1 MSNARPLA
9 LLAATLMTGALL
21 YLLAPILTPFFMA
34 ALLAYLANP
43 VVAFLAQRRV
53 PRTLAVIIVFVLALA
68 LIVVL
73 LLFLV
78 PMAYRQLAQFAQKMP
93 QYMDQVQQTLLPRLE
108 AFIGQPLPVD
118 FENLRGVIVAN
129 WHDIAEFLRNALANV
144 IASSFRFGAWLVNL
158 LLVPVVAFYLLL
170 DWDSVLKNTL
180 GLFPPK
186 ARATIAR
193 LAAETD
199 DVLSSFLR
207 GQLLVMLILAVVHTV
222 GLLLIGLDLALPIG
236 VLAGL
241 LSFVP
246 FLGFIVGIVAAG
258 IAAYLQFQ
266 DPFVLAWV
274 ALVFVVANLLE
285 GYVLSPRLVGR
296 RIGLH
301 PIAVIF
307 AVLAGGTLFG
317 FLGVLLALPAAAALK
332 VWLRHLH
339 RSYISPDAPKPA
351 TARRSRRARPSEA

>member
-1 MSNARPLA
+1 MA
-9 LLAATLMTGALL
+9 LLAATLVTGALL
-21 YLLAPILTPFFMA
+21 YLLAPILTPFFLA
-34 ALLAYLANP
+34 ALLAYVANP
-43 VVAFLAQRRV
+43 VVGLLAQWRV
-53 PRTLAVIIVFVLALA
+53 PRTLAVVIVFALALS

-78 PMAYRQLAQFAQKMP
+78 PMAYRQFAQFAQKMP

-118 FENLRGVIVAN
+118 FEALRGVIVAN
-129 WHDIAEFLRNALANV
+129 WHDIAQFLRNALANV

-170 DWDSVLKNTL
+170 DWDTVLRNTL
-180 GLFPPK
+180 DLFPPK
-186 ARATIAR
+186 ARATVAR

-199 DVLSSFLR
+199 EVLSSFLR
-207 GQLLVMLILAVVHTV
+207 GQLTVMLILAVVHTV

-236 VLAGL
+236 ALAGL

-246 FLGFIVGIVAAG
+246 FLGFIVGIVTAG

-266 DPFVLAWV
+266 DPFVLVWV

-332 VWLRHLH
+332 VWLRYLH
-339 RSYISPDAPKPA
+339 RSYITPDVPKPG